1 MPPVGP
7 ARIYRRSILAM
18 LRKYGLLVMALSGTV
33 AFAAG
38 NGDPCSGARDLR
50 LVNGKIVT
58 MDKRNSIVSEVT
70 IQNGRFD
77 AVGGAAGKKLNPCTR
92 VINLRGR
99 TVVPGLIDNHNHI
112 VLLGM
117 RPGRD
122 IRLETAASIAGV
134 QAMIKTRVKAVPAGA
149 FITALG
155 DWNIKQFAE
164 KRLPTLA
171 ELDEAAPENPVLI
184 NGGGGTVTN
193 SRGKAFFE
201 GKGVMVSATGVI
213 MGNPAFLTAL
223 NALRAV
229 QTFEEMKQGTLDAMS
244 YLVSFG
250 VTTSADMGM
259 FVIPGTPDM
268 KSAAVA
274 DTVESLNPWTA
285 YDAFLALHREGK
297 MTSRLRI
304 FFLSQDTA
312 PDVPILKERLLN
324 AFPDFGDDM
333 LKVSGIGEFG
343 AAWRFQNGATPANYE
358 TALQLVAKHG
368 WAFQQHTLSLNE
380 DKFTTSTFEKVN
392 AVTPIADL
400 RWAIG
405 HVPRIDR
412 PTLDRLKASGAG
424 VAVHGWLYL
433 SGSPGNGGPPFRTIV
448 DSGIHVGAGSDA
460 AAVSVFDPWLEI
472 YYMVTGKNSAG
483 ESINDG
489 QQITRMEALR
499 LYTAENGWFTHEED
513 RMGTIEPGKYGD
525 MVVLNEDFLDPEK
538 VPDEGI
544 KGLKSLL
551 TVVDGKVVH
560 DQMH

>member
-1 MPPVGP
+1 M
-7 ARIYRRSILAM
+7 RR
-18 LRKYGLLVMALSGTV
+18 RWFTGLLAAIASGTV
-33 AFAAG
+33 ALAA
-38 NGDPCSGARDLR
+38 DSADRCAGARDLK

-58 MDKRNSIVSEVT
+58 MDKRNTVVSEVT
-70 IQNGRFD
+70 IQNGNIET
-77 AVGGAAGKKLNPCTR
+77 VGNSGKARLDPCTK
-92 VINLRGR
+92 VVNLRGR
-99 TVVPGLIDNHNHI
+99 TAIPGIIDNHNHI

-117 RPGRD
+117 RPGHD
-122 IRLETAASIAGV
+122 IRLETAVSIADV
-134 QAMIKTRVKAVPAGA
+134 QAVLRARAKTVPAGA
-149 FITALG
+149 FITTLG

-171 ELDEAAPENPVLI
+171 ELDQALPDHPYLM

-201 GKGVMVSATGVI
+201 GKGVTVSPAGVI
-213 MGNPAFLTAL
+213 ANPAFLPAL

-229 QTFEEMKQGTLDAMS
+229 QTFDDMKQGTLDAMA
-244 YLVSFG
+244 YLASLG
-250 VTTSADMGM
+250 VTTSSDMGM
-259 FVIPGTPDM
+259 FVLPVTPDM
-268 KSAAVA
+268 KTASVA
-274 DTVESLNPWTA
+274 DGVESLNPWTA

-312 PDVPILKERLLN
+312 PDVPVLKERLLN

-333 LKVSGIGEFG
+333 LKISGIGEFA

-358 TALQLVAKHG
+358 NALQLVAKHG

-405 HVPRIDR
+405 HVPHIDR
-412 PTLDRLKASGAG
+412 PTLDRLKAIGAG

-433 SGSPGNGGPPFRTIV
+433 SGTPTNGGPPFRTIV

-483 ESINDG
+483 ELINDG

-513 RMGTIEPGKYGD
+513 KTGTIEPGKFGD
-525 MVVLNEDFLDPEK
+525 LVVLSDDFLDPKK

-544 KGLKSLL
+544 KQLKSVL
-551 TVVDGKVVH
+551 TVVDGRIVYN
-560 DQMH
+560 QMK

>member
-1 MPPVGP
+1 MK
-7 ARIYRRSILAM
+7 RRLLI
-18 LRKYGLLVMALSGTV
+18 GLLAFLSQTL

-38 NGDPCSGARDLR
+38 GTDRCAGARDLR
-50 LVNGKIVT
+50 LINGKIVT
-58 MDKRNSIVSEVT
+58 MDKQNTVVSEVT
-70 IQNGRFD
+70 IQRGLITATGNAPKQQLD
-77 AVGGAAGKKLNPCTR
+77 PCTK
-92 VINLRGR
+92 VVNLRGR
-99 TVVPGLIDNHNHI
+99 TVVPGIIDNHNHI

-117 RPGRD
+117 RPGHD
-122 IRLETAASIAGV
+122 IRLETAASIAEV
-134 QAMIKTRVKAVPAGA
+134 QAMIRTRATTVPAGA

-171 ELDEAAPENPVLI
+171 ELDAAAPANPVLI

-193 SRGKAFFE
+193 SLGKSFFE
-201 GKGVMVSATGVI
+201 GKGVAVGAAGV
-213 MGNPAFLTAL
+213 MANPAFLTAL

-229 QTFEEMKQGTLDAMS
+229 QTFDEMKQGTLDAMA
-244 YLVSFG
+244 YLVSLG
-250 VTTSADMGM
+250 VTTSSDMGM
-259 FVIPGTPDM
+259 FVIPSTPDM
-268 KSAAVA
+268 KTASLA
-274 DTVESLNPWTA
+274 DGVESLNVWTA
-285 YDAFLALHREGK
+285 YDAYLAVHREGR

-333 LKVSGIGEFG
+333 LKIAGIGEFA

-400 RWAIG
+400 HWAIG
-405 HVPRIDR
+405 HVPKIDR
-412 PTLDRLKASGAG
+412 PTLDRLKAIGAG

-433 SGSPGNGGPPFRTIV
+433 SGTPANGGPPFRTIV

-472 YYMVTGKNSAG
+472 YYMVTGRNSAG
-483 ESINDG
+483 ELINDG
-489 QQITRMEALR
+489 QQITRLEALR

-513 RMGTIEPGKYGD
+513 KLGTIEPGKFGD
-525 MVVLNEDFLDPEK
+525 LVVLSDDYLDPKK
-538 VPDEGI
+538 VTDEGI
-544 KGLKSLL
+544 KRLKSVL
-551 TVVDGKVVH
+551 TVVDGKVIY
-560 DQMH
+560 DQMK